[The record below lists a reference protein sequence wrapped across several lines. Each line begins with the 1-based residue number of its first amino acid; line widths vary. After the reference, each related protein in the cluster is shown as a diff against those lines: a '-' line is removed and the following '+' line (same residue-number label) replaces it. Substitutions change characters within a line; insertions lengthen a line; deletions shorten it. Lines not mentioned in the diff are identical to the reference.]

1 MSNEQDDPN
10 VKTRSKLKIISILLF
25 VVGIPLVI
33 IGAIAIGNLS
43 ANFFSLSFDESAQL
57 STMAFGTLV
66 PGAFLSMIGL
76 FLTIVAHQRNIT
88 RYAIEETGMALGGAS
103 EKALDGYGRV
113 ISKGSEAMASGIRNA
128 GGLKFDVSKSGEQK
142 IMIKCTLCG
151 TLNDEEAAFCDNC
164 GEKI

>member
-1 MSNEQDDPN
+1 MSNKQDDPN

-33 IGAIAIGNLS
+33 AGAIAFGYLS
-43 ANFFSLSFDESAQL
+43 ANFFSLSFEESAQL
-57 STMAFGTLV
+57 STMAFGMLV
-66 PGAFLSMIGL
+66 PGAFLSIIGL

-88 RYAIEETGMALGGAS
+88 RYAFEETGMALGGAS